1 MSQEVIAFTIDALRQ
16 MNFDVDGAGEQ
27 TVLGPAGIDLD
38 SLAVAELALRIE
50 DGFGVKF
57 AEEDV
62 DGLATMTL
70 GEFAADVA
78 GRAGGSGA
86 AGRAG
91 GSGAAGGAGPA
102 GLARPAMP
110 VERAGQ
116 AP

>member
-16 MNFDVDGAGEQ
+16 MNFDVEGAGAQ
-27 TVLGPAGIDLD
+27 TVLGPAGVDLD

-78 GRAGGSGA
+78 GRIRPPVTVPAVAVPPA
-86 AGRAG
+86 AVPEATAPV
-91 GSGAAGGAGPA
+91 STVDAAS
-102 GLARPAMP
+102 
-110 VERAGQ
+110 
-116 AP
+116 

>member
-16 MNFDVDGAGEQ
+16 MNFDVEGAGAQ

-62 DGLATMTL
+62 DGLATLTL

-78 GRAGGSGA
+78 GRLRPATTAPATTVPAAAVPAAAAPLSTVDA
-86 AGRAG
+86 AG
-91 GSGAAGGAGPA
+91 
-102 GLARPAMP
+102 
-110 VERAGQ
+110 
-116 AP
+116 

>member
-1 MSQEVIAFTIDALRQ
+1 MSEEVIAFTIDALRQ

-78 GRAGGSGA
+78 GRAA
-86 AGRAG
+86 ARKSTVDSAG
-91 GSGAAGGAGPA
+91 
-102 GLARPAMP
+102 
-110 VERAGQ
+110 
-116 AP
+116 